1 MKRLAKVLRVLAV
14 PRLVSMLVA
23 IGLSS
28 DVIAAICYVGRS
40 TPYFNEVSGSYSVGR
55 DLEIYST
62 LGPVRTYTGFVALHC
77 QSMAGAQEYTFY
89 RQASLPTVAGF
100 TSINGLDYAV
110 YSTTIPSIGLAVASK
125 FTDGAWVKGFTENIS
140 EQVVPGVGQRA
151 SVRKNL
157 EVRYALVALA
167 ALKSGDYGVGDIY
180 LGTYGVRDPDGGI
193 ISGSGNVPDKLTGQI
208 YVTALACSV
217 TDVSVDMGSQR
228 ATDFDNPS
236 SLRDV
241 RIRLHNCPP
250 GMRSVKYYI
259 DGPWLD
265 RNAAVLR
272 LDDAGAG
279 GAARGVGVQLLHE
292 DGVTPLAATWLP
304 GAQKADGYDGN
315 TGADFEIRLKA
326 RYRRLGAVSG
336 GPANASATITM
347 IYQ

>member
-28 DVIAAICYVGRS
+28 DVIAAICRANPS
-40 TPYFNEVSGSYSVGR
+40 IAYFNEESGSYSVGR

-62 LGPVRTYTGFVALHC
+62 LGPVKTYTGFVGLSC
-77 QSMAGAQEYTFY
+77 NSMVGAQEYTFY
-89 RQASLPTVAGF
+89 RQASLPAVVGF

-125 FTDGAWVKGFTENIS
+125 FTDGTWVKGFTENIS

-151 SVRKNL
+151 NVRKNF
-157 EVRYALVALA
+157 EVRYALVAIA
-167 ALKSGDYGVGDIY
+167 ALKSGTYALGEID
-180 LGTYGVRDPDGGI
+180 LGTYGVRGPDGSTI
-193 ISGSGNVPDKLTGQI
+193 NGSGTIPDSLTGLLYI
-208 YVTALACSV
+208 TALACSV
-217 TDVSVDMGSQR
+217 TDVSVDMGDQR

-259 DGPWLD
+259 DGQWLD

-292 DGVTPLAATWLP
+292 DGVTPLAATWFP
-304 GAQKADGYDGN
+304 GQKADGYDGN